1 MLHVITGPPCAGKS
15 TYVAQAMG
23 DADVRIDFDVL
34 AHALGAREDHAAGEF
49 QRAATFRAR
58 AAAIDY
64 LIEQSQNSAFDGWV
78 IHSEPRPEQ
87 MAAYDAAGADVMEID
102 PGIEECTR
110 RAVADGRPPETF
122 EEIRAWYDRHEKK
135 GHNMNVQHKSAGGA
149 KMEAAGTVHGYA
161 ATFDRE
167 PDSYGDVIRAG
178 AFDATVKEWAEKRK
192 AGIYLPLLYGHN
204 TEDPEYNIGRVID
217 MGQDERGLWVR
228 AEFDADNQKA
238 QYVRKL
244 ATEGRLYQFSFAYS
258 VNDAAPVELENGTK
272 ANELRDLT
280 IYEVSLVQIPAN
292 QHAEIVDVKHA
303 TYTVDVVPTV
313 KSEGIEDLAE
323 QFQAIIERLDEIIT
337 AITPPE
343 GDAAPEDTDETEGG
357 DGASAADR
365 EETAELLE
373 FIENIENENN
383 EMEG

>member
-1 MLHVITGPPCAGKS
+1 
-15 TYVAQAMG
+15 
-23 DADVRIDFDVL
+23 
-34 AHALGAREDHAAGEF
+34 
-49 QRAATFRAR
+49 
-58 AAAIDY
+58 
-64 LIEQSQNSAFDGWV
+64 
-78 IHSEPRPEQ
+78 
-87 MAAYDAAGADVMEID
+87 
-102 PGIEECTR
+102 
-110 RAVADGRPPETF
+110 
-122 EEIRAWYDRHEKK
+122 
-135 GHNMNVQHKSAGGA
+135 MNVQHKSAGGA

-178 AFDATVKEWAEKRK
+178 AFDATVKDWAEKRK

-204 TEDPEYNIGRVID
+204 TEDPEYNIGRVVD

-292 QHAEIVDVKHA
+292 QHAEIVDVKRA
-303 TYTVDVVPTV
+303 QPD
-313 KSEGIEDLAE
+313 KKDAGADAMLEALR
-323 QFQAIIERLDEIIT
+323 AITDRLDSIIT

-373 FIENIENENN
+373 FIENIENEN